1 MGIVGYFG
9 RLSDIPCNGT
19 GWRKR
24 QNKLSEIV
32 EPVYLGIV
40 NVDIG
45 SIALLRV
52 IRQAI
57 IVCPALYYIFF
68 FINI

>member
-1 MGIVGYFG
+1 MGIIGYFG

-24 QNKLSEIV
+24 QNKRPEIV
-32 EPVYLGIV
+32 EPVCLGIV
-40 NVDIG
+40 NVDIE
-45 SIALLRV
+45 SIALRRV

-57 IVCPALYYIFF
+57 TVYPSLYYIFF

>member
-9 RLSDIPCNGT
+9 RLLDTPFRWD

-32 EPVYLGIV
+32 EPVCLGIV